1 MRICDYSDK
10 IRTKNISLLPS
21 LENSVYIISNICVI
35 EDIKEKIKNDK
46 LLNKKRKKANKQKIK
61 Y

>member
-1 MRICDYSDK
+1 M
-10 IRTKNISLLPS
+10 
-21 LENSVYIISNICVI
+21 CVI

-46 LLNKKRKKANKQKIK
+46 LLNKKRKKTNKKKVK

>member
-1 MRICDYSDK
+1 
-10 IRTKNISLLPS
+10 LPC

-35 EDIKEKIKNDK
+35 EDIKEKVKNDK
-46 LLNKKRKKANKQKIK
+46 LLNKKRKKTNKKKGK